1 MNTSGEQRALP
12 GAPAGVPDAYD
23 EHVKLM
29 MDLQVLAFQSDLTR
43 VFAFKLS
50 RDVSNRV
57 YPETGVTT
65 GFHIAS
71 HHGERE
77 DRITDLAKINR
88 YHVGLVPYLLEKL
101 KNAPDGDSGTLLD
114 NSLIFYGSPMGNPNV
129 HNHKRCPLFIAGHAG
144 GAIKGNTAHPRRR
157 RHADGQRDA
166 EHAADL
172 RRRRPAVRR
181 QQGRDGPQR
190 RGRHDRGKALTAM
203 TARPRSPPRRPR
215 RRRRRARRRCCRR
228 RQPQRRWPTRP
239 WPGTPP
245 RCASCSRAAPTPTPR
260 RATA

>member
-1 MNTSGEQRALP
+1 MREIERRIQKVEAMNTSGEQRALP

-77 DRITDLAKINR
+77 DRIIDFAKINR

-101 KNAPDGDSGTLLD
+101 KNDA
-114 NSLIFYGSPMGNPNV
+114 
-129 HNHKRCPLFIAGHAG
+129 
-144 GAIKGNTAHPRRR
+144 RRR
-157 RHADGQRDA
+157 QRHAARQLAHLLRVADGQ
-166 EHAADL
+166 
-172 RRRRPAVRR
+172 
-181 QQGRDGPQR
+181 PQR
-190 RGRHDRGKALTAM
+190 AQPQAL
-203 TARPRSPPRRPR
+203 PVVHRRPR
-215 RRRRRARRRCCRR
+215 RRRRSRATAH
-228 RQPQRRWPTRP
+228 QAPPTARRWPTR
-239 WPGTPP
+239 
-245 RCASCSRAAPTPTPR
+245 CSSMLRTFDVDDAGFGDSKAEMDLNGVADTTVER
-260 RATA
+260 R